1 MTAAEIR
8 VGDSVIRKTE
18 PGLRSRPGVGV
29 VERIFTTWGKP
40 VEKATVRWEGALRP
54 FRGGRSDNHS
64 SVLLSALLPA
74 TEKNIAAAQLRI
86 NRRLVRHF
94 DSQVRHYNKLARDYE
109 AKGWDEQAEWA
120 KGRAEHFAGEV
131 TAMLTDEGEVA

>member
-1 MTAAEIR
+1 MVAAIR
-8 VGDSVIRKTE
+8 VGDRVIRKTE

-64 SVLLSALLPA
+64 SVALSSLLPA
-74 TEKNIAAAQLRI
+74 TQENIAAAQLRI

-94 DSQVRHYNKLARDYE
+94 DSQVRHYNKLAGDYE

-120 KGRAEHFAGEV
+120 RGQADRFAEKV
-131 TAMLTDEGEVA
+131 TAMLNEQGEVA